1 LTGQSTRLR
10 QALTELETS
19 KADSLTLTGLLEQSL
34 TANERLKNYNE
45 QIATRM
51 QRRDEE
57 LAAAYDDIHRLE
69 KQRLRFIVAVM
80 VLGAALVAIFAVKIL
95 V

>member
-10 QALTELETS
+10 QALRELETS
-19 KADSLTLTGLLEQSL
+19 KADSLKLTGLLEQSL

-51 QRRDEE
+51 QQRDEE

-69 KQRLRFIVAVM
+69 KQRLRFIIAVI
-80 VLGAALVAIFAVKIL
+80 VLGVAFATMVAVKIL